1 MPRISNTT
9 GVHHVLILGDD
20 GSQEFILL
28 FLRHSEVFECLGD
41 LAPDL
46 IELFRG
52 EVEMLVGFVEGLA
65 GILEGPASCLTR
77 SQGPHELESRQLSL
91 LVPFL

>member
-28 FLRHSEVFECLGD
+28 FLRHSEVIECLGD
-41 LAPDL
+41 LASDL
-46 IELFRG
+46 IELESAHKGIR
-52 EVEMLVGFVEGLA
+52 LA
-65 GILEGPASCLTR
+65 PVAQFNGRARRPKRSTR
-77 SQGPHELESRQLSL
+77 E
-91 LVPFL
+91 